1 MPIHYDKRDHVGI
14 VTLSR
19 PGARN
24 AWGADFNE
32 GLARHFAAMEDDDD
46 VRCAVLTGDEQ
57 GGAFSAGANL
67 KDPKTHTMASAADFI
82 KGLPKRRER
91 AFEVLGSFP
100 KPIIGAVNGYAVGIG
115 CIVTF
120 CCDLLVASDRAE
132 WRLPQVALGILPAYG
147 GAVRLARWVGRG
159 HAMKMALGMP
169 LSAEEAYRIGLA
181 QWLVPHAK
189 LMDTTMEVAARVA
202 ALPPLAARLVKES
215 LLRGLDIPNLADA
228 ALVDLYRFATLE
240 LTEDKAEGHAAWRE
254 KRKPAFRGR

>member
-1 MPIHYDKRDHVGI
+1 MPVSFEKRDHFGI

-19 PGARN
+19 PQARN
-24 AWGADFNE
+24 AWGPDFNE
-32 GLARHFAAMEDDDD
+32 GIARHFMAMEDDDD
-46 VRCAVLTGDEQ
+46 IRCAVLTGDDS

-67 KDPKTHTMASAADFI
+67 KDPETHTMPSAAHFI
-82 KGLPKRRER
+82 KSLPKRRDR
-91 AFEVLGSFP
+91 AFEVLSGFP

-132 WRLPQVALGILPAYG
+132 WRLPQVSLGILPAYG

-159 HAMKMALGMP
+159 HAMRLAMGIP
-169 LSAEEAYRIGLA
+169 LPAEEAYRIGLA

-189 LMDTTMEVAARVA
+189 LMDTALEVASHLAS
-202 ALPPLAARLVKES
+202 LPPLAARLAKES

-228 ALVDLYRFATLE
+228 SLVDLYRFAALE
-240 LTEDKAEGHAAWRE
+240 LTEDKAEGHRAWRE